1 MRTIII
7 NALPVAIFM
16 LLASCGPETGT
27 QEGHSVGHEAVIVL
41 TDAIYEEHVL
51 RSNEPVLVDFWAAWC
66 QPCLE
71 MKPIIRE
78 LAEEYDGRVKIGQ
91 MNVKDN
97 PFTTAKYEIEAIPAL
112 LLFQDGKL
120 FRRINGS
127 KTKDELVRLLESVLV
142 PADRTAVEK

>member
-7 NALPVAIFM
+7 NALPIAILL
-16 LLASCGPETGT
+16 LLAGCGPETGT
-27 QEGHSVGHEAVIVL
+27 QQSHSAGHEAVIVL
-41 TDAIYEEHVL
+41 TDATFEEHVL
-51 RSNEPVLVDFWAAWC
+51 CNNEPVLVDFWATWC
-66 QPCLE
+66 RPCLE
-71 MKPIIRE
+71 MKPIIGE

-91 MNVKDN
+91 LNVKDN
-97 PFTTAKYEIEAIPAL
+97 PFTTAKYEIEALPTL